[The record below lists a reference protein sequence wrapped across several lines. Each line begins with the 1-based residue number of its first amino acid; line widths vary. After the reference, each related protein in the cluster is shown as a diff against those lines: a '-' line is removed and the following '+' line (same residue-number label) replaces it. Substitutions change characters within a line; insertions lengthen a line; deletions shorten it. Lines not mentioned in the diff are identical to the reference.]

1 MRQRRSV
8 GGGGARARCHGNG
21 RSSTAWRS
29 WERKEEDEKVA
40 LVRLVGLVGPVIY
53 EESVSKGL
61 LVYTSV

>member
-1 MRQRRSV
+1 MGEVAPPGGV
-8 GGGGARARCHGNG
+8 G
-21 RSSTAWRS
+21 
-29 WERKEEDEKVA
+29 ERKEEDEKVA